1 MRWRKLVAV
10 AFASILKN
18 RMRSLLTV
26 LGVVIGVAAVIA
38 MVAIGRGAQANVQ
51 ASIGSMGTNLLMV
64 MPSNTRVG
72 GVSQGA
78 GTRNSLDLSDVEAL
92 QREGTL
98 FAAITPTARAGG
110 QVIGAGT
117 NWSTT
122 TQGVSPDFL
131 EVRSWALESGEM
143 FEERDLRTRAKVAV
157 LGRTVA
163 DELFGGQ
170 SPVGSQIRIRNVPFR
185 VVGVLEKKGQNAFG
199 QDQDDIVLA
208 PITTVLYRLSGRV
221 NVDQILVSAITA
233 EQTTAAQDEI
243 QDILRRHHKLEIGQE
258 DDFQIRSQ
266 TELANTAGAA
276 TRTFTALLASIAG
289 VSLLVGGIGI
299 MNIMLVSV
307 TERTREIG
315 IRLAIGARRRDIL
328 VQFLVEAITLSL
340 IGGALGVA
348 LGAGGALLAKK
359 YGGLPA
365 SVEPDVV
372 LLALG
377 FAGVVGVFF
386 GFYPARKAS
395 AMDPIEALRYE

>member
-1 MRWRKLVAV
+1 MRWRKLVSV

-78 GTRNSLDLSDVEAL
+78 GTRNSLDLTDVDVL

-110 QVIGAGT
+110 QIIGGGA
-117 NWSTT
+117 NWSST
-122 TQGVSPDFL
+122 TQGVTPDFL

-157 LGRTVA
+157 LGRTVS
-163 DELFGGQ
+163 DELFGDQ
-170 SPVGSQIRIRNVPFR
+170 NPVGSQIRIRNVPFR

-208 PITTVLYRLSGRV
+208 PVTTVLYRLSGRV
-221 NVDQILVSAITA
+221 NVDQILVSAIS
-233 EQTTAAQDEI
+233 EQQTSAAQDEI
-243 QDILRRHHKLEIGQE
+243 QEILRRHHKLEIGQE

-276 TRTFTALLASIAG
+276 TKTFTALLASIAG

-386 GFYPARKAS
+386 GFYPARKAA